1 MKQKEPVFEQFLPS
15 VWSLGD
21 TPDIEHGNEME
32 FWVVVRLRNNCRLIR
47 RFWYVNFDECGYTD
61 EQLACWDG
69 RTDEGGEPFFFVG
82 WCQEGIHPEFSSF
95 YQPLDRNRDFRI
107 EAYAPVTYPRV
118 PYFGDDYE
126 ADH

>member
-21 TPDIEHGNEME
+21 TPDIEHGHEME

-82 WCQEGIHPEFSSF
+82 WCQEAFTRSSVHSTSRSTETAISGSRPMH
-95 YQPLDRNRDFRI
+95 Q
-107 EAYAPVTYPRV
+107 
-118 PYFGDDYE
+118 
-126 ADH
+126 

>member
-21 TPDIEHGNEME
+21 TPDIEHGHEME
-32 FWVVVRLRNNCRLIR
+32 FWVVVRLRNNCRLIH

-82 WCQEGIHPEFSSF
+82 WCRRHSPGVQFILPAARQKPRF
-95 YQPLDRNRDFRI
+95 QDRGLCTSDLPARS
-107 EAYAPVTYPRV
+107 VLW
-118 PYFGDDYE
+118 G
-126 ADH
+126 